1 MQYNTERN
9 QLILPEYGRSIHQMV
24 DHALTINDQ
33 EERNKAARTI
43 IKLMGQMNP
52 HLRDVPDF
60 THKLWDHLHIMSNY
74 QLEVE
79 SPYPK
84 PSKEEVQ
91 KRPDPVAYPKADAR
105 YRYYGKGLEKMVK
118 KAVEYPDGELKDLL
132 TTMLA
137 NLMKRFYLV
146 WNRDSVDDDLIWKHL
161 DVLSDGQLK
170 QPEGFE
176 MTDTQQILKSNRS
189 KNRGKTQQK
198 KRRKKTY

>member
-1 MQYNTERN
+1 MQYNTERK

-24 DHALTINDQ
+24 DHALTVTDQ

-60 THKLWDHLHIMSNY
+60 THKLWDHLHIMSDY
-74 QLEVE
+74 QLEVD

-84 PSKEEVQ
+84 PNKEEVQ
-91 KRPDPVAYPKADAR
+91 RKPDPLPYPQADAK
-105 YRYYGKGLEKMVK
+105 YRYYGKALEKMVQ
-118 KAVEYPDGELKDLL
+118 KAVAYPDGELKDLL
-132 TTMLA
+132 VSMLA

-161 DVLSDGQLK
+161 DVLSDGKLK
-170 QPEGFE
+170 KPEGFE
-176 MTDTQQILKSNRS
+176 MTDTQQILKSNKP
-189 KNRGKTQQK
+189 KNRGKMQK
-198 KRRKKTY
+198 KRRKKSY